1 MTTRKAW
8 WDDEDEDDDTEQ
20 AVAVSDKEKGDL
32 VPLEEINRKAE
43 RGAVLGSV
51 AALISIRA
59 LKACQMHE
67 TRIEA
72 LENVDKPAADA
83 PVMPEIVNIGHYEMK
98 TSELLVLPDE
108 TLERLLDCAQE
119 TLEDP
124 DFSAAVDELLKGE
137 DLPELVAAEA
147 EAGNDEGE

>member
-8 WDDEDEDDDTEQ
+8 WEDIDDEDDDTEQ
-20 AVAVSDKEKGDL
+20 AVAVSDKEKGEL

-59 LKACQMHE
+59 LKACQMQE
-67 TRIEA
+67 ARIEA
-72 LENVDKPAADA
+72 LENVDKPADT
-83 PVMPEIVNIGHYEMK
+83 PVMPEIMKIGHYEMK

-147 EAGNDEGE
+147 GNDEGE